1 MCLYSRKMLLLSDS
15 LIINLPDWVLI
26 YNCVPCVRYYMTPRN
41 SRITCMLGCLKK
53 CRCWFESTICPLKL
67 YFYNRLLTW
76 SAALVSQTWSCLQ
89 WRKMKNQVQTNV
101 ITQYKKKKRKRKKGK
116 KIMCVVCYVWCV
128 ISPNRTRSFSVFFRV
143 WCVICDSPSSPSL
156 CNKSLHN

>member
-101 ITQYKKKKRKRKKGK
+101 ITQYKKKILKKKNHVCGMLCM
-116 KIMCVVCYVWCV
+116 MCDQSESYTFFPCV
-128 ISPNRTRSFSVFFRV
+128 FS
-143 WCVICDSPSSPSL
+143 CVMCDVL
-156 CNKSLHN
+156 